1 MRWRMLCLMLAAAMS
16 GGLLSACKPS
26 GQGSETLPS
35 EKVKQAVI
43 VFEGVAPEDEVVLK
57 DLLRVDGVLIQGT
70 QYICSINGQICNVGE
85 NLKLSAKTRTYNLKL
100 LAISGDRVLLSA
112 VENP

>member
-1 MRWRMLCLMLAAAMS
+1 MPAAVLLMAAFL
-16 GGLLSACKPS
+16 GACKPS
-26 GQGSETLPS
+26 PEQARDAASAPAAQ
-35 EKVKQAVI
+35 QAVI
-43 VFEGVAPEDEVVLK
+43 VFEGVAPEDELVLK
-57 DLLRVDGVLIQGT
+57 DMLRVDGVLVQGT

-112 VENP
+112 VEGP